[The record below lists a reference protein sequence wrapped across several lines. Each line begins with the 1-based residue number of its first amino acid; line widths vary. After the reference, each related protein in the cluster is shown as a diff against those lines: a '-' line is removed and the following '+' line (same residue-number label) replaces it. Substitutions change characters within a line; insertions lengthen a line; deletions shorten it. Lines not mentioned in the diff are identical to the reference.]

1 MRARPDVVALVA
13 GVVLTGLALAV
24 LWNSLVAPLD
34 WALVRIVAPL
44 VLVGVGVV
52 GLALSRNRQ

>member
-24 LWNSLVAPLD
+24 LWNSLVTPLNWD
-34 WALVRIVAPL
+34 LVRIVAPL